1 MSVDIRFAI
10 NQAGPVNAIDLR
22 EDLDPSF
29 FETVGAQLG
38 YSYRPIIDG
47 LNNANNYYNTEY
59 DENYDPRPDMQGYE
73 EYIDTLVHAKNAEHM
88 SVLKNQIDDNISRRE
103 TMAAAGFWTNLGAGF
118 VDPVNF
124 IALPFA
130 GPTVGLMRSA
140 GRGALIAGGTQ
151 LGLETIRA
159 PFDPL
164 NTVEESALNVGA
176 TAVFGSLINGAISIP
191 MTRRAN
197 AYNSTVKSHE
207 EFLREVGISE
217 DVQNLSMNDLSN
229 VLPREE
235 RGYGSVTSEKIDTVI
250 RAEEKNIYGIN
261 ERLKTLNE
269 KETLTKEE
277 TEQLS
282 SLVKGLD
289 ESERTLSAAKKE
301 RALRSIEDAGAGA
314 DVYDIAPS
322 FFVNSPFFN
331 AVTTPIKRVLNSN
344 IVNSGKAAMLKL
356 GHDSGLQLV
365 GNKLG
370 MSVGP
375 SVYQRAKVME
385 GEWVQLN
392 RLFTNLWS
400 ESIGLK
406 DAKRPLGINVADI
419 VERGSKRVNGVDRT
433 YGSWLQEVNRKR
445 IHGLAG
451 DNDLEDQALRGLND
465 FYKRWQER
473 LEDVGLLGTRK
484 NLEKKIAEQEYLLEK
499 YRKKLAAYD
508 KRKDDK
514 GIRIREHYEERIV
527 RLTQAVDENR
537 MSYEAMGD
545 QTILPANED
554 VFSPRYWNMDK
565 IKQDRAGLER
575 IIADWY
581 KENPTIYV
589 KENGKY
595 VQKKLDPSD
604 QAVAQRAKDTVD
616 NILGLKDVMNPD
628 GISYGFGKSKHLR
641 HRELDIPNRLVYDYI
656 VQDPMAVM
664 KAYNHRT
671 AGVYQFNKMFN
682 GKSLGD
688 VLDDL
693 EEEMLLAGNSQKEIN
708 AYRRDFVAMH
718 DRIVG
723 TPVRNFDRWDFK
735 TAQVMKDLAYM
746 NYLGSAGF
754 SAIADFSR
762 IIMEHEL
769 GDVVKGLTTLID
781 VPSLKLSRQELD
793 IIGEAIEII
802 QGSAHIRV
810 TGDMTNNPLQS
821 SYWDTAR
828 NVYNVVNLLGPMT
841 QIAKEF
847 DGLIR
852 GHTLVKL
859 SKDWA
864 NGTITQKDA
873 SYLAQYNI
881 TKEIAEEIARA
892 PVQQS
897 ASGLYLPNTSAW
909 KNTIQFPDTTA
920 KIITGPTNK
929 FATGEGIGTISIKEK
944 GTYISAYYNKNS
956 NTIYIDEDYIRDVMY
971 PARWWETPR
980 TEGIK
985 GISSD
990 IIRSADDLVQ
1000 FVKMHEIMHTIH
1012 RPENINL
1019 KISPPKSG
1027 FVRIYRFAVKDKKT
1041 GKVPD
1046 WLSESSDYQDMI
1058 KATGRW
1064 FTDDIEEAKWYA
1076 KENPEG
1082 ELLYT
1087 DIPLKDLEGYRV
1099 SNIKETSDG
1108 LRPKDF
1114 SARPE
1119 KELFVPK
1126 EIANKSKPFSHLEKI
1141 AYENEI
1147 NDLTIA
1153 EFRNQPRVSEEATE
1167 TFRTALQSGILNTI
1181 MMGTPADRPI
1191 ITDGVVYVPH
1201 KIAKVFGYEEDLIVK
1216 GYSRLE
1222 SGLLGLPFQFY
1233 SYSLAAMNKVT
1244 AAYTQGQIKNRTI
1257 GALAAMGLGYMAVQI
1272 KTPDW
1277 AWEQMEWSDRF
1288 ARSFD
1293 QSGLLALGSDLLY
1306 SSINTSMALGYGNF
1320 MDGIIEPKF
1329 PQGADAVDAA
1339 TGILGAGPSIAA
1351 DLTINP
1357 ISSFIQGDTGEGM
1370 KTFLRNLPFMRVW
1383 LWKGWMNEM
1392 TNALTD

>member
-375 SVYQRAKVME
+375 SVYQRAKIME

-604 QAVAQRAKDTVD
+604 EAVAQRAKDTVD

-1000 FVKMHEIMHTIH
+1000 FVKMHEIMHT
-1012 RPENINL
+1012 
-1019 KISPPKSG
+1019 K
-1027 FVRIYRFAVKDKKT
+1027 Y
-1041 GKVPD
+1041 
-1046 WLSESSDYQDMI
+1046 SS
-1058 KATGRW
+1058 
-1064 FTDDIEEAKWYA
+1064 
-1076 KENPEG
+1076 
-1082 ELLYT
+1082 
-1087 DIPLKDLEGYRV
+1087 KDLGFKRT
-1099 SNIKETSDG
+1099 KQG
-1108 LRPKDF
+1108 
-1114 SARPE
+1114 
-1119 KELFVPK
+1119 
-1126 EIANKSKPFSHLEKI
+1126 KI
-1141 AYENEI
+1141 DYENAI

-1201 KIAKVFGYEEDLIVK
+1201 KIAKVFGYEEDSIVK